1 MDLLIPSIGFG
12 IVTASILALA
22 AVAFTLQFS
31 VTGVVNFAFGDL
43 MTVAAYMAWLFN
55 ADLHWSIWVSAA
67 IGMVF
72 LAVASVLMNRLLLQP
87 FIRQGTDLFGLLIV
101 TFAFGLIV
109 QNALQA
115 IFGPDFQSY
124 VYPPS
129 PSVTGLG
136 LIFTVNQIIIIVLAV
151 VVMGLVHALLR
162 YTRVGKAMRA
172 MADDR
177 ELARACGIKVSRV
190 TDLAWLVSGAL
201 AGLAGFVL
209 VLNTAS
215 FSPATGEDFLL
226 VIVAAA
232 VLGGVGRPYGAM
244 LGALIVGLVTEV
256 SAIVIPAEDKSAAAF
271 VILVLVLLLRP
282 QGIIAAPGRG

>member
-1 MDLLIPSIGFG
+1 MSLLLPTIGFG

-22 AVAFTLQFS
+22 AVGFTLQFS

-43 MTVAAYMAWLFN
+43 MTLAAYIAWLLN
-55 ADLHWSIWVSAA
+55 TGLHWNLWAGAA
-67 IGMVF
+67 GGMIF
-72 LAVASVLMNRLLLQP
+72 LAIASVLMNRLLLQP
-87 FIRQGTDLFGLLIV
+87 FIRKRTDLFGLLIV

-115 IFGPDFQSY
+115 VFGPAFQSY

-129 PSVTGLG
+129 PSVNALG
-136 LIFTVNQIIIIVLAV
+136 MTFTVNQLIIVALSLAV
-151 VVMGLVHALLR
+151 MALVHALLR

-172 MADDR
+172 LADDPA
-177 ELARACGIKVSRV
+177 LARACGIKVGRI
-190 TDLAWLVSGAL
+190 TDLAWLISGAL

-209 VLNTAS
+209 VLNTAA
-215 FSPATGEDFLL
+215 FSPATGQGFLL

-244 LGALIVGLVTEV
+244 LGALVVGLVTEV
-256 SAIVIPAEDKSAAAF
+256 SVIVLPAEDKSVAAF

-282 QGIIAAPGRG
+282 QGIIAAARG